1 LVEYGLGGSATSSDS
16 DKLPQAAVLGEL
28 FTMTVVERIND
39 PSLQIIPETAA
50 EVSFLILGSTP
61 ARSVSI
67 DQGGVPPGFARV
79 TYSVPIDGKL
89 KRFLRLRFQSTP

>member
-1 LVEYGLGGSATSSDS
+1 
-16 DKLPQAAVLGEL
+16 
-28 FTMTVVERIND
+28 MTVVERVND

-50 EVSFLILGSTP
+50 EVSFLVLGSTP
-61 ARSVSI
+61 TRSVST

-89 KRFLRLRFQSTP
+89 KQFLRLRFQSSP

>member
-1 LVEYGLGGSATSSDS
+1 
-16 DKLPQAAVLGEL
+16 
-28 FTMTVVERIND
+28 MTVVERIND
-39 PSLQIIPETAA
+39 PILKIIPETAA

-67 DQGGVPPGFARV
+67 DQSGVPPGFARV

-89 KRFLRLRFQSTP
+89 KQFLRLRFQSTP